1 MSIYSDTKKNTWLPV
16 VLWSAI
22 AVIVIVALL
31 LGAPDGIL
39 MADEVLEQEAKL

>member
-22 AVIVIVALL
+22 AVIVLVAIF
-31 LGAPDGIL
+31 LGTPDGVL
-39 MADEVLEQEAKL
+39 MADEVLNQDAKL